1 MASILSNIK
10 YNLISF
16 FDGKY
21 EKIITVLPSNFKLT
35 WDMKLFRNRD
45 KDDLNYL
52 DYFKYVIDSSH
63 EILFNE
69 KTNLDV
75 WSNLYTVKII
85 DVKSTNNY
93 DEISYVSGPALEKY
107 SIIVHVNFES
117 YIKILYCVKKEKKK
131 NSAHGF
137 CLPALAFRYNY
148 IMHENESYYVSKVS
162 LKYCQLSSENFKI
175 NNFQVR
181 KLLSKRMIIEICYD
195 CETIVMEGFHQP
207 YLLFATWNKNY
218 CYDSEFGEFTYVLED
233 TSDLTKSNA
242 GQAFVDW
249 IFSFNMELFPYEYE
263 FYIFGYN
270 SDRFDLN
277 FIVNEFRNKKNIK
290 MNYLSRE
297 GKITEFVAN
306 WQNTIFRFKDIFKY
320 IPDMSLKDACL
331 FYEVDDRKMDVD
343 IVKYNNM
350 SKAEN
355 KLILTFEDK
364 KDFESCLKNAG
375 VVDKI
380 KISRKY
386 YDEVNKNYKIFDLII
401 DYCKADVIA
410 TMALFNVIQS
420 SYEEIVKEL
429 VKQYDVVVKYKN
441 IFEFISVPSMA
452 FYFFKLIAKKEN
464 RKHLTFLNQELANFI
479 YQSFIAGRTCFSL
492 LGKYNVQEFGYF
504 DIRSQYPL
512 VMKGL
517 FPVVDDKDD
526 ILIGLNI
533 DYESLEEDVLNLKK
547 MRNYYI
553 FEKRDFESVHYFNSW
568 DKKKGIYMCSI
579 YPPKETTEIISCF
592 PPVAQRIFDKS
603 VNDKKLIYLNIEQ
616 KHRILTSDH
625 IKTLIYGG
633 WDVQFEKN
641 PNDIQFLKC
650 DYFFKSYVDFF
661 SYYKTKAKAD
671 GNKALAKWAKGLLN
685 YLYGKTCLSP
695 TSMNTCQYGASDEDG
710 TYFCDSFKFEKDDWS
725 QSLHY
730 LAVFITSQAN
740 WILFSTLYRLSQ
752 HYVVDKIPHEMRTG
766 SLIYVDTDSII
777 YDKKL
782 CYDLKFEI
790 SEELGHY
797 DESKSDFFVTWGTKY
812 ANAEWIIVYSKKCY
826 IIGKKEKILSCKLKG
841 VHRFQAELFNYE
853 NFIKMLTHK
862 KVIKFISLQRNKKD
876 LSNFSSTS
884 NYLQDFLVDIVENEF
899 QKTLQIEKIA
909 ENEEIKT
916 KNDVVYSANK
926 QNIDK
931 EVFKVEGDKTYTY
944 SLTFLFR

>member
-1 MASILSNIK
+1 MASILSSIK
-10 YNLISF
+10 YDLICYK
-16 FDGKY
+16 DNNVDRVV
-21 EKIITVLPSNFKLT
+21 TVLPSNFKLM
-35 WDMKLFRNRD
+35 WPKSLVKNF
-45 KDDLNYL
+45 DLADL
-52 DYFKYVIDSSH
+52 KYVINSES

-69 KTNLDV
+69 NDNTDL
-75 WSNLYTVKII
+75 WSNLYTIKII
-85 DVKSTNNY
+85 DVKNTSNY
-93 DEISYVSGPALEKY
+93 DEITYMHGPALEKY
-107 SIIVHVNFES
+107 SLIIHVNFES

-131 NSAHGF
+131 KTAHGF
-137 CLPALAFRYNY
+137 SLPAIANRYNY
-148 IMHENESYYVSKVS
+148 IIQNGESYYVSKVS
-162 LKYCQLSSENFKI
+162 LKYCKLSSENYKI

-181 KLLSKRMIIEICYD
+181 KALSKRMIIEICYD

-218 CYDSEFGEFTYVLED
+218 CYDSGFGEFMYVLED
-233 TSDLTKSNA
+233 TNDITKSNA
-242 GQAFVDW
+242 GKAFVDW
-249 IFSFNMELFPYEYE
+249 IFSFYMEKYPYEYE

-277 FIVNEFRNKKNIK
+277 FIVNEFRSKKNIR

-306 WQNTIFRFKDIFKY
+306 WQNTVFRFKDIFKY

-331 FYEVDDRKMDVD
+331 YYEVDDRKMDVD

-350 SKAEN
+350 SKSEN
-355 KLILTFEDK
+355 KLILTFNDK
-364 KDFESCLKNAG
+364 KDFESCLKNAS

-386 YDEVNKNYKIFDLII
+386 FDEDNKNYRIFDLII
-401 DYCKADVIA
+401 DYCKADVLA

-420 SYEEIVKEL
+420 SYQEIVKEL
-429 VKQYDVVVKYKN
+429 ELKYEVKVKYVN

-452 FYFFKLIAKKEN
+452 FYFFKLIAIKEK

-492 LGKYNVQEFGYF
+492 IGKYNVQEFGYF

-517 FPVVDDKDD
+517 FPVVDSSAD
-526 ILIGLNI
+526 ILMGQDI
-533 DYESLEEDVLNLKK
+533 DYEDLENDLIYLKK
-547 MRNYYI
+547 MRNFYI
-553 FEKRDFESVHYFNSW
+553 FEKNDFNSVDYFNSW
-568 DKKKGIYMCSI
+568 DKKKAIYMCTI
-579 YPPKETTEIISCF
+579 IPPKDSTELLSCF
-592 PPVAQRIFDKS
+592 PPIAQRIFDKS
-603 VNDKKLIYLNIEQ
+603 VNDKKLIYYNVKQE
-616 KHRILTSDH
+616 HRIITSDH

-633 WDVQFEKN
+633 WDVIFEKN

-695 TSMNTCQYGASDEDG
+695 TSVNTCQYGTSDEDG
-710 TYFCDSFKFEKDDWS
+710 LYKCDSFKFEKDDWS

-752 HYVVDKIPHEMRTG
+752 NYIINKIPHEIRTG
-766 SLIYVDTDSII
+766 SIIYVDTDSII

-790 SEELGHY
+790 SEELGY
-797 DESKSDFFVTWGTKY
+797 FEELKSDFFVTWGTKY

-841 VHRFQAELFNYE
+841 IHKFQAELFNYE

-876 LSNFSSTS
+876 LKNFSSAS
-884 NYLQDFLVDIVENEF
+884 NYLQDFVVDIVENEF
-899 QKTLQIEKIA
+899 QKTLQIEKV
-909 ENEEIKT
+909 NESEKINTLNNEVYLMNKKNIEKEI
-916 KNDVVYSANK
+916 Y
-926 QNIDK
+926 
-931 EVFKVEGDKTYTY
+931 KVENDEAYTY